1 MAFIPVVFRE
11 NQWAPHCPRRQ
22 VAVPNRNFVEDITH
36 DVLNSIALAQALF
49 GPEQDRGDTE
59 VMRQNSKL
67 LNQSRSSVTIDEHK
81 FQANFDVQHFK
92 PEEITVK
99 VNGDRSIT
107 IEAEH
112 EEKQDEHGGI
122 YRHFVRKYKL
132 PENCDIEKVDSKLSS
147 DGVLSITAPTIGQKS
162 SSHRTIPII
171 QTGKPIKPAEKPQVE
186 QKSA

>member
-1 MAFIPVVFRE
+1 MAFIPIVCRE
-11 NQWAPHCPRRQ
+11 NHWAHPCPRRQ
-22 VAVPNRNFVEDITH
+22 VAVPNGKFVEDITQ
-36 DVLNSIALAQALF
+36 DVLNSIALAQGLF
-49 GPEQDRGDTE
+49 GPDRVDTE
-59 VMRQNSKL
+59 VIRHNSKI
-67 LNQSRSSVTIDEHK
+67 LNRPRSSVTIDEHK

-112 EEKQDEHGGI
+112 EEKQDEHGAV

-132 PENCDIEKVDSKLSS
+132 PEDCDIEKVDSKLSS

-171 QTGKPIKPAEKPQVE
+171 QTGKPIKSSHQSQVQ
-186 QKSA
+186 QKSD

>member
-1 MAFIPVVFRE
+1 MAFIPIVCRE
-11 NQWAPHCPRRQ
+11 NHWAHPCPRRQ
-22 VAVPNRNFVEDITH
+22 VAVPNGKFVEDITQ

-49 GPEQDRGDTE
+49 GPEQDRVDTE
-59 VMRQNSKL
+59 VMRQNSKK
-67 LNQSRSSVTIDEHK
+67 LNRPRSSVTIDEHK
-81 FQANFDVQHFK
+81 FHANFDVQHFK
-92 PEEITVK
+92 PDEITVK

-112 EEKQDEHGGI
+112 EEKQDDHGAI

-132 PENCDIEKVDSKLSS
+132 PDNCDIEKVDSKLSS

-171 QTGKPIKPAEKPQVE
+171 QTGKPIKSSEQSQVQ
-186 QKSA
+186 QKSD

>member
-1 MAFIPVVFRE
+1 MAFIPIVCRE
-11 NQWAPHCPRRQ
+11 NHWAPHCPRRQ
-22 VAVPNRNFVEDITH
+22 VAVPNRKFVEDITQ
-36 DVLNSIALAQALF
+36 DVMNSIALAQALF
-49 GPEQDRGDTE
+49 GPEQDRLDRN
-59 VMRQNSKL
+59 VMRQNSKI
-67 LNQSRSSVTIDEHK
+67 LNQPRSSVTIDENK

-112 EEKQDEHGGI
+112 EEKQDEHGAV

-132 PENCDIEKVDSKLSS
+132 PENCDIEQVNSKLSS
-147 DGVLSITAPTIGQKS
+147 DGVLSITAPIFGQKS

-171 QTGKPIKPAEKPQVE
+171 QTGKPIKAAEQSVE
-186 QKSA
+186 RKSD